1 MKAKHILSA
10 LALIAA
16 TALTSSCNKLVDK
29 ALQVAMETVNH
40 DYQDSEKWG
49 KVTTVSIPALA
60 FHEVE
65 LSGAVRLEYTQDSI
79 YSIEVYGNE
88 KAIEAYAITVDEG
101 ELEVTLKDG
110 TEKVNSNTPAIT
122 VRITAPYLSEIIG
135 SGASEVLYMNSVE
148 QQEELEVN
156 ISGVG
161 KFSLGELKIKEL
173 DMTINGAG
181 EVQMDELCCT
191 EDVEFKLS
199 GAANIDGK
207 IECRKLK
214 LKMSG
219 AGNGKLDIH
228 CQQARV
234 SASGAANVTLTGE
247 CHDYEAIATGSSSV
261 NRDDLK

>member
-1 MKAKHILSA
+1 MKLRNIFAA
-10 LALIAA
+10 TLIAG
-16 TALTSSCNKLVDK
+16 TSCLVSCDKMMDK
-29 ALQVAMETVNH
+29 AMQTMIESVSNH

-49 KVTTVSIPALA
+49 KVVTVDLPTLA
-60 FHEVE
+60 FHEVD
-65 LSGAVRLEYTQDSI
+65 LSGVVRLEYTQDSI

-88 KAIEAYAITVDEG
+88 KAIEAYTITVDEG

-122 VRITAPYLSEIIG
+122 VLITAPYLSEIIG
-135 SGASEVLYMNSVE
+135 SGASEVVCMNSVE

-219 AGNGKLDIH
+219 AGNGKLDIY
-228 CQQARV
+228 CQQVRV